1 MDLHGLRA
9 TRVARHHP
17 DVGLTNPQ
25 GYRKSLNHRR
35 VRLTLNWLRVDCN
48 DEGWRLAMRATYSGA
63 RGSGFDAHGDAEA
76 IHFSNAITS
85 AITVACMVRLLHTRI
100 SESLDA
106 ALTAR
111 ARASGERV
119 DHLVQALLAEAL
131 EIEHHSLFQVST
143 SSALVEGVYQGCVNV
158 GDLLRHG
165 NFGLGTFDSLDGEMI
180 VIEGECFQARSD
192 GSVVQAPADE
202 LTPFAVVTDFTADDA
217 DQLARVSDWR
227 DLVSQLDRLRTS
239 DNSFIGIRITGSM
252 RTLQLRAACR
262 SDSGVD
268 LVEATA
274 SQSEFEFANIKGT
287 LVGFW
292 SPDFSGAVSIA
303 GYHLHFISDD
313 RQHGG
318 HVLNLAAEDLLLEL
332 HRVNDLHV
340 AIPETMQFLTA
351 ELRPANAEAIRT
363 AEESRH

>member
-1 MDLHGLRA
+1 
-9 TRVARHHP
+9 
-17 DVGLTNPQ
+17 
-25 GYRKSLNHRR
+25 
-35 VRLTLNWLRVDCN
+35 
-48 DEGWRLAMRATYSGA
+48 
-63 RGSGFDAHGDAEA
+63 
-76 IHFSNAITS
+76 
-85 AITVACMVRLLHTRI
+85 MVRHLHTRI
-100 SESLDA
+100 SDSLDA
-106 ALTAR
+106 ALR
-111 ARASGERV
+111 ARSFATGESV
-119 DHLVQALLAEAL
+119 DHLVQAALAETF

-180 VIEGECFQARSD
+180 VLDGQCFQARSD

-217 DQLARVSDWR
+217 DQFARVNDWQ
-227 DLVSQLDRLRTS
+227 DLLQQLDRHRTS
-239 DNSFIGIRITGSM
+239 ENSFLGIRISGTMKS
-252 RTLQLRAACR
+252 LQLRAACK

-274 SQSEFEFANIKGT
+274 NQSEFEFANIEGT

-292 SPDFSGAVSIA
+292 SPEFSGAVSIA

-318 HVLNLAAEDLLLEL
+318 HVLNVVAEGLKLEL

-340 AIPETMQFLTA
+340 AIPETREFLTA
-351 ELRPANAEAIRT
+351 ELRADNAEAIRT
-363 AEESRH
+363 AEQARH